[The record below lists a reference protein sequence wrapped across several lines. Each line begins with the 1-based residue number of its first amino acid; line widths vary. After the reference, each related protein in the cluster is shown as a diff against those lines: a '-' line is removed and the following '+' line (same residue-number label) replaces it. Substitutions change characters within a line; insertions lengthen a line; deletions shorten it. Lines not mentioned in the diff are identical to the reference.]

1 MAKEPI
7 AELKATDPWTDKQ
20 LATMRQNCVTIAI
33 EWYKISNA
41 MHDLTI
47 LEFANELF
55 DYIKDGKVPEHISQ
69 GGCGS

>member
-7 AELKATDPWTDKQ
+7 AEPKVTDPWTDKQ
-20 LATMRQNCVTIAI
+20 LSTMRQNCVTIALEIYKASAGKGDII
-33 EWYKISNA
+33 ELA
-41 MHDLTI
+41 TV
-47 LEFANELF
+47 LF